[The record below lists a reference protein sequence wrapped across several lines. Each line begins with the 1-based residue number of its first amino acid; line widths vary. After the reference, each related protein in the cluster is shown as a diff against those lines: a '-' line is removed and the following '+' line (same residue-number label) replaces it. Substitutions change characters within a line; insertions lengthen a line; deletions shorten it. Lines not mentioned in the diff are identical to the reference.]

1 MVNSADTNVSY
12 ILINIHLRVVVA
24 KMRGP
29 FSLAGDF
36 PLLRQYTDNQ
46 RHTSQSNLNS
56 CEEENKVSRVPFD
69 VCPINIPNV
78 LLKLMTKARMMSRRK
93 GPCNVCTYATSLNTF
108 LAIYE
113 TIR

>member
-36 PLLRQYTDNQ
+36 PLLRQYTDN
-46 RHTSQSNLNS
+46 
-56 CEEENKVSRVPFD
+56 
-69 VCPINIPNV
+69 
-78 LLKLMTKARMMSRRK
+78 
-93 GPCNVCTYATSLNTF
+93 
-108 LAIYE
+108 
-113 TIR
+113 